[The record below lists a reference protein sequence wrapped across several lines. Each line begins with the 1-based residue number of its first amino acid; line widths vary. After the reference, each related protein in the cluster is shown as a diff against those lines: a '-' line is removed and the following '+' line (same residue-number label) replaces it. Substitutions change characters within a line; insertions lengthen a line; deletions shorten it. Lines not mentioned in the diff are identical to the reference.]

1 MSIPRRISL
10 RDGVTGEFHVWVADT
25 LLAVSVAVVSVV
37 FSTVADPALSLVGL
51 VLSASLAIRRSCPAL
66 ALAVGMS
73 AAAAYA
79 LLSTGPP
86 VSAVVVPVLVYSL
99 ARWSGR
105 TLAWTALGVALL
117 GAVAG
122 PVRWMTPQAEPRSAN
137 DILITVAAYAGVVVV
152 AYVVG
157 QRGRER
163 AEAQIQRE
171 HERAERQRLELAEQE
186 RTARAAAAE
195 ERNEIAREVHDI
207 VAHSLSMIAVQAEG
221 GSALVARNPES
232 AAEILSGIADESRK
246 ALNEIRD
253 MVSFLRRG
261 GFPGGSWPEN
271 YRPAPGFADI
281 WELLDRLGGR
291 AHLRVVG
298 RERAIGAVM
307 SFTIYRVVQE
317 SLTNFLRHAGSSAK
331 VDVIVTFRDDTMDV
345 IVRDDGR
352 GATAATD
359 GRGHG
364 LHTMRER
371 VLAHGG
377 TMTARPVTGG
387 GFEVHVILPLPS
399 PARNEDRDQDRPG
412 RTEQRT

>member
-1 MSIPRRISL
+1 MSIPRRTSL

-25 LLAVSVAVVSVV
+25 LLAVSVAAVSVV
-37 FSTVADPALSLVGL
+37 FTAVPELAASLVAL
-51 VLSASLAIRRSCPAL
+51 VLNASLAIRRSHPAL

-73 AAAAYA
+73 AAAAHA
-79 LLSTGPP
+79 LLSTSLP
-86 VSAVVVPVLVYSL
+86 VSAIVVPILVYSL

-122 PVRWMTPQAEPRSAN
+122 PVRWMTPPDELRGIN
-137 DILITVAAYAGVVVV
+137 EVLITIAAYAGVVVV

-171 HERAERQRLELAEQE
+171 HGRAERQRLELAEQE
-186 RTARAAAAE
+186 RTARASAAE
-195 ERNEIAREVHDI
+195 ERSEIAREVHDI

-221 GSALVARNPES
+221 GRALVGRNPES

-253 MVSFLRRG
+253 MVSFLRHG
-261 GFPGGSWPEN
+261 SFPGGSSPEN
-271 YRPAPGFADI
+271 YRPAPGFADL
-281 WELLDRLGGR
+281 WELLDRLGDR
-291 AHLRVVG
+291 AHLRVIG
-298 RERAIGAVM
+298 RERAIGAVV

-331 VDVIVTFRDDTMDV
+331 VDVIVTFGDDTMDV

-352 GATAATD
+352 GAAATTD
-359 GRGHG
+359 GKGHG
-364 LHTMRER
+364 LQTMRER

-377 TMTARPVTGG
+377 RMTACPATGG
-387 GFEVHVILPLPS
+387 GYEVHVSLPLPPPVRS
-399 PARNEDRDQDRPG
+399 GDRDQDRSE
-412 RTEQRT
+412 RTDQLT